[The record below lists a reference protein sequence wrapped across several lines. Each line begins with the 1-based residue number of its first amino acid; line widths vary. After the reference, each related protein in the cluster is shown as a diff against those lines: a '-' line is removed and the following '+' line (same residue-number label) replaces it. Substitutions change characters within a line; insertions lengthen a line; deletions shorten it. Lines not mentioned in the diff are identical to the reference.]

1 MPINH
6 RILSCS
12 KDPYLLRIRH
22 WALEYAFF
30 EVVDEY
36 GADALENLDEDD
48 FDVVLICHSFSETE
62 QCRVREIVGR
72 RWPAAAVLNLH
83 RHWIGCSCSQCM
95 AAREVDYGAQNL
107 LVKVACKV
115 RLCS

>member
-12 KDPYLLRIRH
+12 KDPYLLRH
-22 WALEYAFF
+22 WALEYAVF
-30 EVVDEY
+30 EVVDVY

-83 RHWIGCSCSQCM
+83 RHWIGCSCIHCM
-95 AAREVDYGAQNL
+95 VARDGLWSAEF
-107 LVKVACKV
+107 ACKG
-115 RLCS
+115 RMQGSFLQLN